1 MKDPMQVIEDT
12 TFRLL
17 KLAVTKL
24 PKDVET
30 ALRAARD
37 REDNETAKTQ
47 LSTIIQNMDIADAGI
62 PMCQDTG
69 IIIYYVKVGSKFPFM
84 DDIKEALIKATKKA
98 TA

>member
-17 KLAVTKL
+17 KMAVTKL
-24 PKDVET
+24 PKDVEA
-30 ALRAARD
+30 ALREARD

-47 LSTIIQNMDIADAGI
+47 LSAILKNMDIAETGV

-69 IIIYYVKVGSKFPFM
+69 IMIFYVKVGSKFPYM
-84 DDIKEALIKATKKA
+84 DEIKEALTKATRKA
-98 TA
+98 T